1 MTKILILDDHSAL
14 RESLAQTLKVQ
25 CADFLFLHAQN
36 GNEAK
41 TVLSQNA
48 DCSTLL
54 LDIQLENENG
64 LSLLPSLRKIQP
76 ALRVLVYSAF
86 AQTLQIESA
95 IKAGVQGFVS
105 KTSGMDE
112 LVSAVKAVASGNQAF
127 SKEAQNVMQI
137 LLSGTNENN
146 TNCENDA
153 DSAAENAITKN
164 GTTDTMELFRR
175 YKTLSEKEQE
185 VFSLIA
191 KHLEIPEIA
200 TKLGKSV
207 KTVENQRT
215 AIYTKMNVHD
225 RLGLVEAA
233 QKLGFGIMD
242 L

>member
-36 GNEAK
+36 GSEAK

-48 DCSTLL
+48 DCSVLL

-86 AQTLQIESA
+86 AQTLQIEAA

-112 LVSAVKAVASGNQAF
+112 LVSAVKSVASGNQAF
-127 SKEAQNVMQI
+127 SKEAQNVMQV
-137 LLSGTNENN
+137 LLSGTNCENGENN
-146 TNCENDA
+146 A

-164 GTTDTMELFRR
+164 GTTDTLELFRR

-191 KHLEIPEIA
+191 QHLEIPEIA

-233 QKLGFGIMD
+233 QKLGFGVVD

>member
-14 RESLAQTLKVQ
+14 RESLAQALQAQ
-25 CADFLFLHAQN
+25 CADFYFLHAKN
-36 GNEAK
+36 RNEAE

-48 DCSTLL
+48 DCFTLL

-64 LSLLPSLRKIQP
+64 LSLLPALRKIQP

-86 AQTLQIESA
+86 AQTLQIEAA

-105 KTSGMDE
+105 KSSGMDE
-112 LVSAVKAVASGNQAF
+112 LFSALKAVASGNQAF
-127 SKEAQNVMQI
+127 SRAAQNVMQM
-137 LLSGTNENN
+137 LLSGANASTNV
-146 TNCENDA
+146 END
-153 DSAAENAITKN
+153 ETN
-164 GTTDTMELFRR
+164 TTDTMELFRR

-200 TKLGKSV
+200 AQLGKSV

-225 RLGLVEAA
+225 RLGCIEAA
-233 QKLGFGIMD
+233 QKLGLGIIE

>member
-1 MTKILILDDHSAL
+1 MPKILILDDHSAL

-25 CADFLFLHAQN
+25 CADFYFLHAQN
-36 GNEAK
+36 GSEAK

-48 DCSTLL
+48 DCSVLL

-64 LSLLPSLRKIQP
+64 LSLLPQLRKIQP
-76 ALRVLVYSAF
+76 NLNVLVYSAF
-86 AQTLQIESA
+86 AQSLQIEAA

-127 SKEAQNVMQI
+127 SKEAQNVMKV
-137 LLSGTNENN
+137 LLSGTNCENGENN
-146 TNCENDA
+146 A
-153 DSAAENAITKN
+153 DSATNKN
-164 GTTDTMELFRR
+164 GTTDTLELFRR

-200 TKLGKSV
+200 AQLGKSV

-225 RLGLVEAA
+225 RLGLVEVA

>member
-1 MTKILILDDHSAL
+1 MPKILILDDHSAL
-14 RESLAQTLKVQ
+14 RESLAQTLQ
-25 CADFLFLHAQN
+25 AHCADFYFLHAQN

-41 TVLSQNA
+41 TVLAQNA

-64 LSLLPSLRKIQP
+64 LSLLPTLRKIQP
-76 ALRVLVYSAF
+76 DLRVLVYSAF
-86 AQTLQIESA
+86 AQTLQIEAA

-112 LVSAVKAVASGNQAF
+112 LVSAVKAVANGNQAF
-127 SKEAQNVMQI
+127 SKDAQNVMQM
-137 LLSGTNENN
+137 LLSGTNVENSE
-146 TNCENDA
+146 TN
-153 DSAAENAITKN
+153 S
-164 GTTDTMELFRR
+164 TDTMELFRR

-200 TKLGKSV
+200 AQLGKSV

-233 QKLGFGIMD
+233 QKLGLGIME

>member
-14 RESLAQTLKVQ
+14 RESLAQALQAQ
-25 CADFLFLHAQN
+25 CADFYFLHAKN
-36 GNEAK
+36 GNEAE
-41 TVLSQNA
+41 TVLLQNA

-64 LSLLPSLRKIQP
+64 LSLLPALRKIQP

-86 AQTLQIESA
+86 AQTLQIEAA

-112 LVSAVKAVASGNQAF
+112 LFSALKAVASGNQAF
-127 SKEAQNVMQI
+127 SKDAQNVMQM
-137 LLSGTNENN
+137 LLSGANASTNV
-146 TNCENDA
+146 END
-153 DSAAENAITKN
+153 ETN
-164 GTTDTMELFRR
+164 TTDTMELFRR

-200 TKLGKSV
+200 AQLGKSV

-225 RLGLVEAA
+225 RLGCVEAA
-233 QKLGFGIMD
+233 QKLGLGILD